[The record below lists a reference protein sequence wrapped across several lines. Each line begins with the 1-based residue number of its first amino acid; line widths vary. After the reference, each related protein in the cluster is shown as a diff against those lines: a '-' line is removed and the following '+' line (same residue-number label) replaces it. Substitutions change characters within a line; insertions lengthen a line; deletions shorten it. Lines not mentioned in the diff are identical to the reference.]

1 MNDDKA
7 KQQAACINLEFDLDA
22 LPEKVW
28 RAISNREIRESWLPK
43 DALID
48 TESAVIKPGEEVRYR
63 MRDDAPP
70 FLESIVT
77 FTIIPNMSGGTH
89 LRIVHELTDTRLD
102 RTKKQAANNNGSP
115 FMHAA

>member
-1 MNDDKA
+1 MNDEKA
-7 KQQAACINLEFDLDA
+7 KQQTACIDLEFDLDA

-28 RAISNREIRESWLPK
+28 RAISIPEIWESWFPK

-77 FTIIPNMSGGTH
+77 FTIIPNTSGGTH
-89 LRIVHELTDTRLD
+89 LRIVHELTDKRLY

-115 FMHAA
+115 LMLAA